1 MRLSPPRVGI
11 SVAKIEN
18 KSEID
23 TLYVYENEQSCNNTK
38 LMLSLQDYLV
48 RLKIKG
54 TKICIYLISS
64 ANNGEKTMVYVQ
76 HWTLCKHFEKIFGG
90 MID

>member
-1 MRLSPPRVGI
+1 MC
-11 SVAKIEN
+11 AKM
-18 KSEID
+18 K
-23 TLYVYENEQSCNNTK
+23 QSGNNTK

-76 HWTLCKHFEKIFGG
+76 CWTLCKHFEKLHR
-90 MID
+90 

>member
-1 MRLSPPRVGI
+1 MCT
-11 SVAKIEN
+11 KM
-18 KSEID
+18 K
-23 TLYVYENEQSCNNTK
+23 QSCNNTK

-76 HWTLCKHFEKIFGG
+76 CWTLCKHFEKIFGG